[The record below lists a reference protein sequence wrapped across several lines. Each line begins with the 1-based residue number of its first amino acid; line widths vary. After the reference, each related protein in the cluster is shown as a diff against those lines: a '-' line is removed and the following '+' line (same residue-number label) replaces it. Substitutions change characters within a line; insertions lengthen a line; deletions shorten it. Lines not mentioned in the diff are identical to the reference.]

1 MPVPEG
7 ELTTSEI
14 WNPPVEEVEDDLQAV
29 PESSGD
35 EPAEQDQGSEA

>member
-1 MPVPEG
+1 MTPTPQG
-7 ELTTSEI
+7 EITTSEI
-14 WNPPVEEVEDDLQAV
+14 NKLKEVEDDLQAV